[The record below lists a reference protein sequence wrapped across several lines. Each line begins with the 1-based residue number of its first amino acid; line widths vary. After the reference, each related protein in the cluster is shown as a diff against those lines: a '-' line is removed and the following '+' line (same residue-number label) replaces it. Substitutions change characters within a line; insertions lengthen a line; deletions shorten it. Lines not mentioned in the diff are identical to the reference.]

1 MRDFHTHVSDFD
13 ISAYNFHTYACDLHT
28 HACDFDTLR
37 DKLVYYNTNI
47 NLSYRQMPAARMRIE
62 SKICAAL

>member
-1 MRDFHTHVSDFD
+1 MHVIYTLMRV
-13 ISAYNFHTYACDLHT
+13 
-28 HACDFDTLR
+28 DFDTLR

-62 SKICAAL
+62 STLCAAL